1 MDKPSP
7 AAPTP
12 EEAQARIHR
21 VEELAASNAPMDDLV
36 AAVRAVHLGCTIKI
50 VTAEAG
56 KRFFRAVKMTEKP
69 VVKSRVSYPPAQKAS
84 LGRAND
90 EGHPVFYASFADSA
104 TPDGS
109 GNLIACAFE
118 SRAKAGELFAV
129 GEWVAVEDLI
139 LYPFGFQSPRVSAMA
154 RGTQPWIRQSEPV
167 EAMKVINAW
176 ESKVFTRMVRPGEEC
191 EYRVGVALTKYAL
204 NMRDDFGFTDRI
216 SGIVFPAVATE
227 LNTDNVCLTPAAAD
241 NGLELLDVRM
251 LEVKNLRLLEDGDE
265 CPETGAVGAAEVTI
279 YDRSYPCNGKDEIKW
294 PQTWI
299 MRSTFTSF

>member
-21 VEELAASNAPMDDLV
+21 VEELAASNAPMDELV

-50 VTAEAG
+50 VTADAG

-84 LGRAND
+84 LGRANE

-154 RGTQPWIRQSEPV
+154 RGAQLGFVSRSQS
-167 EAMKVINAW
+167 
-176 ESKVFTRMVRPGEEC
+176 
-191 EYRVGVALTKYAL
+191 
-204 NMRDDFGFTDRI
+204 
-216 SGIVFPAVATE
+216 
-227 LNTDNVCLTPAAAD
+227 
-241 NGLELLDVRM
+241 
-251 LEVKNLRLLEDGDE
+251 RL
-265 CPETGAVGAAEVTI
+265 
-279 YDRSYPCNGKDEIKW
+279 
-294 PQTWI
+294 
-299 MRSTFTSF
+299 